1 MDRSE
6 MFEEMVETVGVGVGI
21 YGADGRYLYVN
32 RAYTD
37 LLECDRESLAGT
49 PIWEVVPEFDRERFE
64 DYWDSFEGGETRTT
78 QTVHEFEGTAVPVS
92 VVTTRKTIEGATYH
106 FGTIRDITDLRERER
121 ELEAQN
127 ERLEAFTG
135 VLSHDLRNPLSV
147 ANGYVELLSEDIDRD
162 ELELVDSALDR
173 MGILIDDLLR
183 LAREGQ
189 TIDDPAPV
197 SLTAVAAAARNT
209 VDTEGATIAIGDD
222 IRFMAD
228 ESRFQQ
234 LLENLMRNAV
244 EHGSTSPDSEARRD
258 AVEHGSTSPDSEAR
272 RDAVEHGGG
281 DVTVTVG
288 ALPDEPGFYV
298 EDDGPGIPP
307 EDRETIFYPATSDS
321 GPGLGLGLA
330 IVKEV
335 VDAHGW
341 DVAVTESADGGARFE
356 VTGVQTET

>member
-37 LLECDRESLAGT
+37 LLECDRESLVGT
-49 PIWEVVPEFDRERFE
+49 PIWEVIPEFDRDRFE

-135 VLSHDLRNPLSV
+135 VVSHDLRNPLSV

-173 MGILIDDLLR
+173 MSNLIDDLLR

-189 TIDDPAPV
+189 AIDDPAPV
-197 SLTAVAAAARNT
+197 SLAGVAAAARNA
-209 VDTEGATIAIGDD
+209 VDSGEGTITIEDD
-222 IRFMAD
+222 VRFMAD
-228 ESRFQQ
+228 ETRFQQ

-258 AVEHGSTSPDSEAR
+258 AVEHG
-272 RDAVEHGGG
+272 GGG
-281 DVTVTVG
+281 VTVTVG

-356 VTGVQTET
+356 VTGVQTVT

>member
-21 YGADGRYLYVN
+21 YGADGRYRYVN
-32 RAYTD
+32 RAYAD
-37 LLECDRESLAGT
+37 LLGCDRESLVGT
-49 PIWEVVPEFDRERFE
+49 PIWEVVPEFDRDRFE

-135 VLSHDLRNPLSV
+135 VVSHDLRNPLSV
-147 ANGYVELLSEDIDRD
+147 ANGYVEILSEDIDRD

-173 MGILIDDLLR
+173 MSILIDDLLR
-183 LAREGQ
+183 LAREGRA
-189 TIDDPAPV
+189 IDNPAPV
-197 SLTAVAAAARNT
+197 SLTGVAAAARNT
-209 VDTEGATIAIGDD
+209 VDSGGGTITIEDD
-222 IRFMAD
+222 ICFMAD

-234 LLENLMRNAV
+234 LLENLMRN
-244 EHGSTSPDSEARRD
+244 

-307 EDRETIFYPATSDS
+307 EDRETVFYPATSDS
-321 GPGLGLGLA
+321 DPGLGLGLA

-356 VTGVQTET
+356 VTGVRTEA

>member
-21 YGADGRYLYVN
+21 YGADGRYRYVN
-32 RAYTD
+32 RAYAD
-37 LLECDRESLAGT
+37 LLGCDRESLVGT
-49 PIWEVVPEFDRERFE
+49 PIWEVVPEFDRDRFE

-92 VVTTRKTIEGATYH
+92 VVTTRKTIQGATYH

-135 VLSHDLRNPLSV
+135 VVSHDLRNPLSV
-147 ANGYVELLSEDIDRD
+147 ANGYVEILNEDIDRD

-173 MGILIDDLLR
+173 MSILIDDLLR
-183 LAREGQ
+183 LAREGRA
-189 TIDDPAPV
+189 IDNPAPV
-197 SLTAVAAAARNT
+197 SLTDVAAAARNT
-209 VDTEGATIAIGDD
+209 VDSGEGTITIEDD

-234 LLENLMRNAV
+234 LLENLMRN
-244 EHGSTSPDSEARRD
+244 

-307 EDRETIFYPATSDS
+307 EDRETVFYPATSDS

-356 VTGVQTET
+356 VTGVRTEA